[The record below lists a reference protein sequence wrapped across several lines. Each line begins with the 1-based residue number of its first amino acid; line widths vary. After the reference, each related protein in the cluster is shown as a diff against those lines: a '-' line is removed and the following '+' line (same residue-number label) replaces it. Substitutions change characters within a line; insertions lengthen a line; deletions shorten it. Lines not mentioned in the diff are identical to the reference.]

1 MTRTLEAADYW
12 RLRAICS
19 EAQRC
24 ELLALQARAELATA
38 HKKQNGRAR
47 RARARPGG
55 ADVHARRRHADDH
68 GPRARVT
75 EGSPCSR

>member
-1 MTRTLEAADYW
+1 MTRTLEAAAYW

-38 HKKQNGRAR
+38 HKKQTAALVELGLDAS
-47 RARARPGG
+47 APSFSL
-55 ADVHARRRHADDH
+55 DDETLTLTV
-68 GPRARVT
+68 PD
-75 EGSPCSR
+75 

>member
-24 ELLALQARAELATA
+24 ELLALHARQEFTTA
-38 HKKQNGRAR
+38 HKKQTAALVELGLDGSA
-47 RARARPGG
+47 PSFSL
-55 ADVHARRRHADDH
+55 DDDTLT
-68 GPRARVT
+68 VT
-75 EGSPCSR
+75 IPEAPC

>member
-24 ELLALQARAELATA
+24 ELLALHARQEFATA
-38 HKKQNGRAR
+38 HKKQTAALVELGLDPA
-47 RARARPGG
+47 APSFSL
-55 ADVHARRRHADDH
+55 DDDTLTITV
-68 GPRARVT
+68 PEA
-75 EGSPCSR
+75 PC

>member
-38 HKKQNGRAR
+38 HKKQTAALVELGLDAS
-47 RARARPGG
+47 APSFSL
-55 ADVHARRRHADDH
+55 DDETLTLTV
-68 GPRARVT
+68 PD
-75 EGSPCSR
+75 